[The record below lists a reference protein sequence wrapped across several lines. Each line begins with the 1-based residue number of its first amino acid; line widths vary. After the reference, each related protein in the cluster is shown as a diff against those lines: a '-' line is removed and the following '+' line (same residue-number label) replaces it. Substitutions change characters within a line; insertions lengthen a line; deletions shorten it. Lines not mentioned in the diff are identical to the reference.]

1 MIGSRHLGGA
11 GFLIDKMILEVLLQ
25 PPKSPS
31 HQPLVTDTELAIDRK
46 DPFYYG
52 PPKNKVWR
60 YVRQY
65 TWTKGPNKDRGGD
78 NKDRGR
84 DNNSGSGS
92 SRGRVNNQL
101 SAEEGGDDKMGIWN
115 WTVAEGSVLWT
126 PSQTNFTKNTLIEH
140 CITLQLGGNWCSYH
154 SDWALYDCV
163 MKEKMAVPEIVIN
176 SIKLD
181 MAMHQSRR
189 FLPPMGLT
197 SPSPG
202 LGAILDSSPV
212 PGAVPIV
219 GKSPS
224 SSESQEE
231 QQQQQQQQ
239 KFVRYIK
246 DKVMTIS
253 HLSLTHSL

>member
-1 MIGSRHLGGA
+1 M
-11 GFLIDKMILEVLLQ
+11 DKMILEVLLQ

-60 YVRQY
+60 YVRWY
-65 TWTKGPNKDRGGD
+65 TWAKGP

-92 SRGRVNNQL
+92 SRGSVNNRL
-101 SAEEGGDDKMGIWN
+101 SAEGGGDEKMAVWN
-115 WTVAEGSVLWT
+115 WTIAEGRVLWT
-126 PSQTNFTKNTLIEH
+126 PPQTNFTKNTLIEH

-163 MKEKMAVPEIVIN
+163 MKEKMSIPEMVIN

-189 FLPPMGLT
+189 FLPPMGET
-197 SPSPG
+197 SSGPSPSPG

-212 PGAVPIV
+212 SGAVPVV
-219 GKSPS
+219 GKSP

-231 QQQQQQQQ
+231 QQQQQQ
-239 KFVRYIK
+239 KFVRYVK
-246 DKVMTIS
+246 DKVMTIPMYMYTYDNTFPEHTLYS
-253 HLSLTHSL
+253 ILSLTPCNHR

>member
-1 MIGSRHLGGA
+1 
-11 GFLIDKMILEVLLQ
+11 
-25 PPKSPS
+25 
-31 HQPLVTDTELAIDRK
+31 
-46 DPFYYG
+46 
-52 PPKNKVWR
+52 
-60 YVRQY
+60 
-65 TWTKGPNKDRGGD
+65 
-78 NKDRGR
+78 
-84 DNNSGSGS
+84 
-92 SRGRVNNQL
+92 
-101 SAEEGGDDKMGIWN
+101 MGIWN

-212 PGAVPIV
+212 SGAAGSLPLWTLAQAQQALDMASSAGALTCTKPGAIAAQPTL
-219 GKSPS
+219 
-224 SSESQEE
+224 E
-231 QQQQQQQQ
+231 Q
-239 KFVRYIK
+239 V
-246 DKVMTIS
+246 
-253 HLSLTHSL
+253 LSLMKKGSPLAV